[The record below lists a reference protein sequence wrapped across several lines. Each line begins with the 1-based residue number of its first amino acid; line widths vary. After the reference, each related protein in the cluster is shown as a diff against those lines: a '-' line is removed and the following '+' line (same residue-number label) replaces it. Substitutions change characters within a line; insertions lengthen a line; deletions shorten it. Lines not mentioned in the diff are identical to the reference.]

1 MAIYLRRATM
11 DDVSKIMEII
21 QDAKQFLKD
30 QDNPQWQDGH
40 PTTEMIKADIEK
52 EYSWVLIDGQQ
63 VVGTADLQLTPEENY
78 TAIED
83 GQWAKADELYAIIH
97 RVATIASDGDE
108 RYGQLLFSNLI
119 TVGRLQGIKNFR
131 YDTHAKNIPMQKLGK
146 KLGFIHRGTVFI
158 EDDTDPKHLGFELN
172 IK

>member
-11 DDVSKIMEII
+11 DDVSRIMEII
-21 QDAKQFLKD
+21 QAAKKFLKD

-40 PTTEMIKADIEK
+40 PTVAMIKGDIEK
-52 EYSWVLIDGQQ
+52 EYSWVLVDGQQ
-63 VVGTADLQLTPEENY
+63 VVGTAELQLTPEENY
-78 TAIED
+78 AAIED
-83 GQWAKADELYAIIH
+83 GQWAKPDEPYAIIH

-146 KLGFIHRGTVFI
+146 KIGFIHRGTVFI
-158 EDDTDPKHLGFELN
+158 KDDTDPEHLGFELN
-172 IK
+172 IM

>member
-21 QDAKQFLKD
+21 QAAKKFLKD
-30 QDNPQWQDGH
+30 QNNPQWQDGH
-40 PTTEMIKADIEK
+40 PTAEMIKDDIAK
-52 EYSWVLIDGQQ
+52 EYSWVLIDGKQL
-63 VVGTADLQLTPEENY
+63 VGTADLQLAPEKNY
-78 TAIED
+78 AAIED
-83 GQWAKADELYAIIH
+83 GRWAKPNEPYAIIH
-97 RVATIASDGDE
+97 RVATSASDGDE

-158 EDDTDPKHLGFELN
+158 KDDTDPKHLGFELN
-172 IK
+172 VD